1 MFFPRHLVH
10 FLGVLLLAVLIFAI
24 NLALY
29 HYSEDVGFN
38 HGVAS
43 GDPLT
48 DRVILWTRVTPQTY
62 KKKVKVRV
70 EVATDKRFENLVSSL
85 VETATAENDYTV
97 KIDVRG
103 LSAGTV
109 YYYRFLSGK
118 ATSIVGR
125 TKLLPEDGIDSVRL
139 AVFSCASYPVSH
151 GGYFNVYGHAAKTA
165 DVDAVVHLGD
175 YIYEYGRS
183 SDSVAGNSGEA
194 GRDLPEHSDKEILTL
209 DDYRKRYA
217 LYRTDPQL
225 QALHAMHPFI
235 TVWDDHEIA
244 NDAYSSGAENHDE
257 GEGSF
262 DIRRTAAIRAYYEWM
277 PVRPVNEDRPER
289 IYRSFSFGNLVEL
302 FMLDTRLS
310 GRDKQLNYEDYL
322 DPNTGFDGT
331 RFGKDISLQN
341 RSLLGQDQLE
351 WLQDKIAGSRATWQ
365 VLGQQVLIGRMNVP
379 AEIISYL
386 GNRTPAVAAL
396 IDEVTDIKARAL
408 LGDPHLTQNERDRV
422 NRVLPYNLDAWDGY
436 PAEREAVL
444 GTAYSADKNLVVL
457 AGDTHN
463 GWANNLRDGQGNHVG
478 VEFAT
483 ASVSSGGLETYL
495 KLKPRQAEELARDL
509 EILIDDLV
517 YSNTKDRGY
526 MIVSFTPER
535 AQSRWIYVDT
545 VKLPEFTELS
555 SNEKILSVFPGRA
568 NRRLVSHRLG
578 FLDD

>member
-29 HYSEDVGFN
+29 HYSEDVSFN

-70 EVATDKRFENLVSSL
+70 EVATDERFENLVRSL
-85 VETATAENDYTV
+85 VETATAESDYTV
-97 KIDVRG
+97 KIDVKG

-225 QALHAMHPFI
+225 QALHAMHPFV

-331 RFGKDISLQN
+331 RFGKAISLQN

-365 VLGQQVLIGRMNVP
+365 VLGQQVLMGRMNVP